1 MKLLLKILLP
11 LLILGAGAAL
21 TAYLVATKPVIKPEI
36 VKERVWTVAA
46 IPIEIKDQSVDLKLY
61 GSLKAVRD
69 VELRSLVGGE
79 VIEVGD
85 NFHEGGLLEKGELL
99 VRVDPFE
106 FEAQLNESEASLL
119 EARSRLKE
127 LEATQK
133 SEVVA
138 LEREREV
145 LEREVR
151 NVERSETLAKRGNI
165 SVKSLDDA
173 KSALT
178 RQRQTV
184 ELRDAQ
190 LDILKTRIGQQ
201 RAVIDRLEVG
211 VSRAERDLKN
221 TRLRAP
227 FRGYVTEA
235 NAEFGKNIGASDKV
249 ARLIDATRMEAR
261 FLLSDSQYGLLL
273 GSSAGIVGR
282 PVIVSWQSGDTE
294 LVFNGQVARL
304 SPEISSA
311 TGGVAV
317 IAVLEANE
325 YTALLRPG
333 AFVEVVLSGNRY
345 SSVARLPDSS
355 IYEKSKIYVVREG
368 RLETRKIDI
377 VARNGGE
384 VFVRGDIKQGELVV
398 TSRLPE
404 IGPNLKVEI
413 R

>member
-1 MKLLLKILLP
+1 MKLLLKVLLP
-11 LLILGAGAAL
+11 LVILGAGIAL
-21 TAYLVATKPVIKPEI
+21 TAYLVATKPVIEPE
-36 VKERVWTVAA
+36 VVEERVWTVAA
-46 IPIEIKDQSVDLKLY
+46 IPIKLKDQSVDLNLF

-85 NFHEGGLLEKGELL
+85 NFREGGLLNEGDLL

-106 FEAQLNESEASLL
+106 FEAQLNENKASLL
-119 EARSRLKE
+119 EARARLNE
-127 LEATQK
+127 LVATQK
-133 SEVVA
+133 SEGVA

-145 LEREVR
+145 LEREVS
-151 NVERSETLAKRGNI
+151 NVERSESLAKRGNI

-173 KSALT
+173 KSALS

-184 ELRDAQ
+184 ELREAQ

-221 TRLRAP
+221 TSLRAP
-227 FRGYVTEA
+227 FRGYVAETG
-235 NAEFGKNIGASDKV
+235 AEFGKNIGASDMV
-249 ARLIDATRMEAR
+249 ARLIDATQMEAR

-273 GSSAGIVGR
+273 GSSIGIIGR

-294 LVFNGQVARL
+294 LVFNGRVARL

-311 TGGVAV
+311 TGGVEV
-317 IAVLEANE
+317 FAVLDASE
-325 YTALLRPG
+325 YIPLLRPG
-333 AFVEVVLSGNRY
+333 AFVEVILSGNRY
-345 SSVARLPDSS
+345 SDVAKLPDSS
-355 IYEKSKIYVVREG
+355 IYENSKVYVVMDG
-368 RLETRKIDI
+368 RLEPRRIEI

-384 VFVRGDIKQGELVV
+384 IFVRGDIKEGELVV

-404 IGPNLKVEI
+404 IGPNLKVDV

>member
-1 MKLLLKILLP
+1 MKLVLKVLLP
-11 LLILGAGAAL
+11 LVILGAGAAL
-21 TAYLVATKPVIKPEI
+21 TAYLMATKPVIEPE
-36 VKERVWTVAA
+36 VVEERIWTVAA
-46 IPIEIKDQSVDLKLY
+46 VPVELRDQSVDLNLF

-85 NFHEGGLLEKGELL
+85 NFREGGLLGERDLL

-106 FEAQLNESEASLL
+106 FEAQLNENKASLL
-119 EARSRLKE
+119 EARARLDE
-127 LEATQK
+127 LVATQK
-133 SEVVA
+133 SEGVA

-145 LEREVR
+145 LEREIS
-151 NVERSETLAKRGNI
+151 NVERSESLAKRGNI

-173 KSALT
+173 RSALS

-184 ELRDAQ
+184 EAREAQ

-211 VSRAERDLKN
+211 GSRAERDLKN
-221 TRLRAP
+221 TSLRAP
-227 FRGYVTEA
+227 FRGYVTEVS
-235 NAEFGKNIGASDKV
+235 AEFGKNIGASDKV
-249 ARLIDATRMEAR
+249 ARLIDATQMEAR

-273 GSSAGIVGR
+273 GSSVGIVGR

-294 LVFNGQVARL
+294 LVFNGRVARL

-311 TGGVAV
+311 TGGVEV
-317 IAVLEANE
+317 FAVLDASE
-325 YTALLRPG
+325 YIPLLRPG
-333 AFVEVVLSGNRY
+333 AFVEVILSGNRY
-345 SSVARLPDSS
+345 SDVAKLPDSS
-355 IYEKSKIYVVREG
+355 IYENSKVYVVTEG
-368 RLETRKIDI
+368 RLESRMIEI
-377 VARNGGE
+377 AARNGGE
-384 VFVRGDIKQGELVV
+384 IFVRGNIKEGELVV

-404 IGPNLKVEI
+404 IGPNLKVEV

>member
-1 MKLLLKILLP
+1 MKLLLKVLLP
-11 LLILGAGAAL
+11 LVILGVGIAL
-21 TAYLVATKPVIKPEI
+21 TAYLVATKPVIEPEA

-46 IPIEIKDQSVDLKLY
+46 IPIEFKGQSVDLNLF

-79 VIEVGD
+79 VIEVSD
-85 NFHEGGLLEKGELL
+85 NFREGALLNKGDLL

-106 FEAQLNESEASLL
+106 FEAKLNENKASLL
-119 EARSRLKE
+119 EAQARLNE
-127 LEATQK
+127 LLAMQK
-133 SEVVA
+133 SEMTA

-145 LEREVR
+145 LEREIR
-151 NVERSETLAKRGNI
+151 NVERSDSLAKRGNI

-173 KSALT
+173 RSALS

-184 ELRDAQ
+184 ELREAQ
-190 LDILKTRIGQQ
+190 LDIIKPRISQQ

-211 VSRAERDLKN
+211 VRRAERDVSN
-221 TRLRAP
+221 TSLRAP
-227 FRGYVTEA
+227 FRGYLTEVS
-235 NAEFGKNIGASDKV
+235 AEFGKNIGASDKV
-249 ARLIDATRMEAR
+249 ARLIDAAQMEAR
-261 FLLSDSQYGLLL
+261 FLLSDSQFGLLL

-282 PVIVSWQSGDTE
+282 PVIVSWQSGESE

-304 SPEISSA
+304 SPEISSE
-311 TGGVAV
+311 TGGVEV
-317 IAVLEANE
+317 FAVLEANE
-325 YTALLRPG
+325 YTPLLRPG

-345 SSVARLPDSS
+345 SDVAKLPDSS
-355 IYEKSKIYVVREG
+355 IYENSKVYVVMDG
-368 RLETRKIDI
+368 RLEPRMIEI

-384 VFVRGDIKQGELVV
+384 IFVRGDIKEGELVV

-404 IGPNLKVEI
+404 IGPNLKVDV